1 MTTHNEPGSGDAYTR
16 GPMDAARAEPDAPV
30 DRFAALVAEASAAVG
45 ASANTLRSVRDRFR
59 HAYRVESGRLAALRS
74 ELAQREAAADDGR
87 VRSARSEADTL
98 AAELGRQQ
106 AMLTRLELA
115 DSTLARTWLFL
126 SSGDASLVDADGPAT
141 SSDVAMRIVEAQ
153 EAERTRLAQDVHD
166 GAAQALSNAIFQVEI
181 IERIAG
187 EDASATADELRALK
201 AALGRELVEVRE
213 AIHDLRPPEL
223 GPQGLAGAIQEAAE
237 RLRAVAPVSVTTELA
252 APDTALD
259 EGARVAAVRIV
270 REALQNV
277 RKHAAASTVVISTEQ
292 AGDEWV
298 LEVRDDGRGFEV
310 EDMVARGRRN
320 FGLRF
325 MQERAE
331 LIGARLDIRSR
342 PDGGSVIRLAIPMSP
357 RQGA

>member
-1 MTTHNEPGSGDAYTR
+1 MTTRDEPGAGDAYTR
-16 GPMDAARAEPDAPV
+16 APMDAARPEPDAPV
-30 DRFAALVAEASAAVG
+30 DRFAALVAECSAAV
-45 ASANTLRSVRDRFR
+45 ASSANTLRSVRDRFR
-59 HAYRVESGRLAALRS
+59 HAYGVESARLAALHSQLEHGEAETGDARVR
-74 ELAQREAAADDGR
+74 AARREADR
-87 VRSARSEADTL
+87 L

-166 GAAQALSNAIFQVEI
+166 GSAQALSNAIFQIEL
-181 IERIAG
+181 IERLAV
-187 EDASATADELRALK
+187 EDAAAAADELRALK
-201 AALGRELVEVRE
+201 ASLRRELVEVRE

-223 GPQGLAGAIQEAAE
+223 GVGGLAGAIHEAAE
-237 RLRAVAPVSVTTELA
+237 RLRTVGGPSVTAELT
-252 APDTALD
+252 APDAVLD
-259 EGARVAAVRIV
+259 EGQRVAAVRIV

-292 AGDEWV
+292 AGDEWL

-325 MQERAE
+325 MRERAE

-342 PDGGSVIRLAIPMSP
+342 PDGGSVVRLAIPTSP